1 MPQYD
6 PSENGPAGQHA
17 PTMFELV
24 RRGKS
29 FSGYERHCCFLNTG
43 QHRFANV
50 SSASGFDFPDD
61 GRSVSLVDWD
71 LDGDLDVWLV
81 NRTGP
86 QARFLRN
93 EASNEHHF
101 LAVRLQGT
109 AIVRLAPIVVVR
121 YRGYSTSRLEG
132 EADEKDSRNI
142 WTLRT

>member
-6 PSENGPAGQHA
+6 PSGNGSAGQHA

-43 QHRFANV
+43 QNRFANV
-50 SSASGFDFPDD
+50 SSASGFDYPDD

-86 QARFLRN
+86 QTRFLRN

-109 AIVRLAPIVVVR
+109 ACNRDAIGAAVKLTTAS
-121 YRGYSTSRLEG
+121 G
-132 EADEKDSRNI
+132 
-142 WTLRT
+142 